1 MTTPGY
7 PLLGFGALAGG
18 TKTWPRSVAP
28 LRPLNATGA
37 TRPRPASVQRLIV
50 RNGSA
55 DFEPGTSVVK
65 PPRGCDGSPAWSA
78 ICSAYSAAP
87 CVRLPKP
94 KAGLASWSRLRRPAQ
109 YWFFVSRAT
118 HSGVPGAGSPAGA
131 TQLMSTP
138 NGGAAV
144 AGAAPSAA
152 AATHIPV
159 KTEPRS
165 RMPLERIRTGRL
177 AGIGGSLAG
186 WTHARGLTPSVHPNV
201 AQGRGY
207 AATVAPSS
215 RSRTSWVHG
224 PSVLMASA
232 QVQPDISEI
241 APPWTANSWP
251 PIVQSARAR

>member
-1 MTTPGY
+1 M
-7 PLLGFGALAGG
+7 
-18 TKTWPRSVAP
+18 KTCPRSVAP
-28 LRPLNATGA
+28 LMPLNETAD

-55 DFEPGTSVVK
+55 DFEPGISVVK
-65 PPRGCDGSPAWSA
+65 PPRGCDGSAAWSA

-159 KTEPRS
+159 KTVP
-165 RMPLERIRTGRL
+165 RIRIPAETKAYRKTCGGRL
-177 AGIGGSLAG
+177 RPRLSRLRIVASREPTVLHRSDGG
-186 WTHARGLTPSVHPNV
+186 R
-201 AQGRGY
+201 
-207 AATVAPSS
+207 
-215 RSRTSWVHG
+215 
-224 PSVLMASA
+224 
-232 QVQPDISEI
+232 
-241 APPWTANSWP
+241 
-251 PIVQSARAR
+251 RARQDRDGAADGRHRGCRRRGTDVRGAR